1 MAGNAS
7 MTIFI
12 GGDNSD
18 FLKKWESTKRA
29 LRKGLGSEA
38 MAASESIATGLAA
51 ATAALA
57 AFGVASIKLAGDMD
71 ASRKALTT
79 LLGDAKAA
87 EKMLADLATFAA
99 DTPFELPGLLTAS
112 KKLLAFG
119 FASQDIIPMLAAI
132 GDAAAMLGIGEEG
145 ISRLTNAIG
154 QMQAKGKVSAEE
166 MMQLAEAGVPAWKFL
181 ADAIG
186 KDIPTAMK
194 MAEQGAIDSTTGI
207 NALLMGM
214 QSKFQGGMEA
224 MSKTIPGLMSTIKD
238 NVSMVMVEIGD
249 SIAKNLNLVEKLQGV
264 ADWLSQFGAAVKALG
279 LKEAL
284 QGMIPPEVIA
294 SVFVLSGA
302 LLGAAVPAMVAL
314 GIATWTALAPLL
326 SFIAI
331 GAAVGLLAYE
341 IWVNWEPLSELFST
355 LWSTVTDIFTDAWNA
370 ITNVVD
376 NAVTTV
382 TTAISDAWNAIVSF
396 TVGIWNSIVTTISEA
411 WNWIAGLVEDA
422 LSAVAQFIGDGWNA
436 AGEATSSV
444 WNGIVDF
451 IDGAWA
457 SIKEVVAQGINWIV
471 DKLGPLKN
479 FFAQFIPDSAGNWF
493 NKVTEGIGKI
503 GASASK
509 FTFGFSRKD
518 ISALLP
524 QMTKPNT
531 KFTGLTNAAPGTSSP
546 SNGSGTDKAAKDF
559 EKLQKKAE
567 QASKA
572 IEKEWLQLTAT
583 QMDAL
588 DAWFADELETLN
600 ESKEANENYERDVL
614 RLNEIYAAKKKK
626 ILLDEQKENN
636 RIADQAADLARSLSD
651 KLGGLGLTSVDKQKF
666 DIETDAARQIEEVRK
681 KYRDLALEYST
692 GTASQQEQ
700 FRKAWEANEIQF
712 TITETGMVNFSRQAA
727 AEQVA
732 IEAEKSQKIKDLHY
746 DRVKFQEE
754 LDRARSDG
762 DITKFQQLLTTEQA
776 MFAQDLAGKQQYID
790 AYYEV
795 WKGSHKSSMEIMAQQ
810 MSGTYDGLKGFFS
823 DVITGTKSIGEAWQD
838 LGKRIMKIIAD
849 MAAEWLAS
857 QIIMSLFPSFAPAKT
872 RGGISGIPGQYAAGG
887 NYPGG
892 LALVGEKGPELINF
906 NRGGHVFTAAE
917 TKKMLRADANNTRP
931 MIINMNITTP
941 DASSFRR
948 SQSQIMAEANAAF
961 ALGRRNL

>member
-1 MAGNAS
+1 

-38 MAASESIATGLAA
+38 MAASESIAAGLAA
-51 ATAALA
+51 GAAALA
-57 AFGVASIKLAGDMD
+57 AFGVASINLAGDLD

-99 DTPFELPGLLTAS
+99 DTPFELPGLLTSS

-119 FASQDIIPMLAAI
+119 FAAQDIIPMLAAI
-132 GDAAAMLGIGEEG
+132 GDAAAMLGIGQEG

-154 QMQAKGKVSAEE
+154 QIEAKGKVSAEE

-186 KDIPTAMK
+186 TDIPTAMK
-194 MAEQGAIDSTTGI
+194 MAEQGVIDSTTGI

-214 QSKFQGGMEA
+214 QERFQGGMEA

-238 NVSMVMVEIGD
+238 NVKTVMAEIGD
-249 SIAKNLNLVEKLQGV
+249 SISKSLNLPEKMQGI
-264 ADWLSQFGAAVKALG
+264 ADWLSEFAAAVKALG

-284 QGMIPPEVIA
+284 QGMIPPETIA
-294 SVFVLSGA
+294 AVFVLSGA
-302 LLGAAVPAMVAL
+302 LLGAAVPAMVAF
-314 GIATWTALAPLL
+314 GIAVWTALAPLL
-326 SFIAI
+326 PFIAA

-341 IWVNWEPLSELFST
+341 IWNNWEPLAELFST
-355 LWSTVTDIFTDAWNA
+355 LWITVTDIFNDAWNG
-370 ITNVVD
+370 IT
-376 NAVTTV
+376 
-382 TTAISDAWNAIVSF
+382 
-396 TVGIWNSIVTTISEA
+396 
-411 WNWIAGLVEDA
+411 GLVTDA
-422 LSAVAQFIGDGWNA
+422 LGAVVQFIGDGWNA
-436 AGEATSSV
+436 AGEATASV
-444 WNGIVDF
+444 WNSIVDY

-457 SIKEVVAQGINWIV
+457 SIKELVAQGINWIV
-471 DKLGPLKN
+471 DKLSPLKS
-479 FFAQFIPDSAGNWF
+479 FFAQFIPDSVGNWF
-493 NKVTEGIGKI
+493 NKVTEGIGRI
-503 GASASK
+503 GAVAGK
-509 FTFGFSRKD
+509 FNFGFSRKD

-531 KFTGLTNAAPGTSSP
+531 KFTGLTNAAQSAGSP
-546 SNGSGTDKAAKDF
+546 ASGSGTDQAAKDF

-588 DAWFADELETLN
+588 DAWYADELETLN
-600 ESKEANENYERDVL
+600 ESKDANENYERDVL

-651 KLGGLGLTSVDKQKF
+651 KLGGLGLAGASKQKF
-666 DIETDAARQIEEVRK
+666 DIETDAARQIEEVQK
-681 KYRDLALEYST
+681 KYRDLALEYSA
-692 GTASQQEQ
+692 GTAAQQEQ
-700 FRKAWEANEIQF
+700 FRKAWEESGIQF
-712 TITETGMVNFSRQAA
+712 AITETGMVDFSRQAA

-732 IEAEKSQKIKDLHY
+732 IEAEKNQRIKDLHY
-746 DRVKFQEE
+746 ERVKFQEE
-754 LDRARSDG
+754 LDRAREEG
-762 DITKFQQLLTTEQA
+762 DVARFQQLLTTEQA
-776 MFAQDLAGKQQYID
+776 MFTRDLAGKQQYID

-810 MSGTYDGLKGFFS
+810 MAGTYEGLKGFFA
-823 DVITGTKSIGEAWQD
+823 DILTGTKSIGEAWQA
-838 LGKRIMKIIAD
+838 LGKSIMKIIAD

-857 QIIMSLFPSFAPAKT
+857 QITMSLFPALTPIQT
-872 RGGISGIPGQYAAGG
+872 QGGISGVPRRYAAGG

-892 LALVGEKGPELINF
+892 LALVGEKGPELIHF

-917 TKKMLRADANNTRP
+917 TKKIMSQSAEVKNSRP

-941 DASSFRR
+941 DAASFRR
-948 SQSQIMAEANAAF
+948 SQSQILAEANAAL

>member
-1 MAGNAS
+1 

-264 ADWLSQFGAAVKALG
+264 ADWLSQFAAAVKALG

-396 TVGIWNSIVTTISEA
+396 TVGIWNSIVTTLSEA
-411 WNWIAGLVEDA
+411 WNWITVLVEDA
-422 LSAVAQFIGDGWNA
+422 LSSVAQFIGDGWNA

-457 SIKEVVAQGINWIV
+457 SIKELVAQGINWIV
-471 DKLGPLKN
+471 DKLSPLKS
-479 FFAQFIPDSAGNWF
+479 FFAQFIPDSVGNWF

-503 GASASK
+503 GAVAGK
-509 FTFGFSRKD
+509 FSFGFSRKD

-531 KFTGLTNAAPGTSSP
+531 KFTGLTNATPATASP
-546 SNGSGTDKAAKDF
+546 TTGGGADKEY

-588 DAWFADELETLN
+588 EAWYADELDTLN
-600 ESKEANENYERDVL
+600 ESKDANENYERDVL
-614 RLNEIYAAKKKK
+614 CLNEIYTAKKKK

-636 RIADQAADLARSLSD
+636 RIADQASDLARSLSD
-651 KLGGLGLTSVDKQKF
+651 KLGGLGLTGVDKQKF
-666 DIETDAARQIEEVRK
+666 DIATDATRQIDEVRK
-681 KYRDLALEYST
+681 KYRDLALEYSAS
-692 GTASQQEQ
+692 TADQQDQ
-700 FRKAWEANEIQF
+700 FRKAWETNGIQF
-712 TITETGMVNFSRQAA
+712 SITEIGMVDFCRQAA

-732 IEAEKSQKIKDLHY
+732 IEAEKSKKIKDLHY

-754 LDRARSDG
+754 LDRARADG
-762 DITKFQQLLTTEQA
+762 DVAKFQQLLTTEQA

-790 AYYEV
+790 TYYEV

-810 MSGTYDGLKGFFS
+810 MAGTYDGLKGFFS
-823 DVITGTKSIGEAWQD
+823 DILTGTKSIGEAWQA
-838 LGKRIMKIIAD
+838 LGKSIMKIIAD
-849 MAAEWLAS
+849 MAAQWLAS
-857 QIIMSLFPSFAPAKT
+857 QITMSLFPALAPAKS

-887 NYPGG
+887 NYSGG

-906 NRGGHVFTAAE
+906 NRGGYVFTAAE
-917 TKKMLRADANNTRP
+917 TKKMLSQSADSRTSRP
-931 MIINMNITTP
+931 MVITMNITTP
-941 DASSFRR
+941 DAASFRR
-948 SQSQIMAEANAAF
+948 SQSQILAEANAAL
-961 ALGRRNL
+961 AMGRRNL

>member
-1 MAGNAS
+1 

-224 MSKTIPGLMSTIKD
+224 MSKTIPGFMSTIKD

-341 IWVNWEPLSELFST
+341 IWVNWESLSELFST

-382 TTAISDAWNAIVSF
+382 TTAISDTWHTIVSF
-396 TVGIWNSIVTTISEA
+396 TVGIWNSVVTAISEA
-411 WNWIAGLVEDA
+411 WNWITGLVEDA

-457 SIKEVVAQGINWIV
+457 SIKELVAQGINWIV
-471 DKLGPLKN
+471 DKLSPLKS
-479 FFAQFIPDSAGNWF
+479 FFAQFIPDSVGNWF
-493 NKVTEGIGKI
+493 NKVTEGIDKI
-503 GASASK
+503 GVAAGK
-509 FTFGFSRKD
+509 FSFGFSRKD

-531 KFTGLTNAAPGTSSP
+531 KFTGLTNAAPSTSSP
-546 SNGSGTDKAAKDF
+546 ASGSGTDKAAKDF

-588 DAWFADELETLN
+588 DAWYADELETLN

-651 KLGGLGLTSVDKQKF
+651 KLGGIGLAGVDKQKF
-666 DIETDAARQIEEVRK
+666 DIETDTARQIEEVRK
-681 KYRDLALEYST
+681 KYRDLALEYSA
-692 GTASQQEQ
+692 GTAAQQEQ
-700 FRKAWEANEIQF
+700 FRKAWEANGIQF
-712 TITETGMVNFSRQAA
+712 TITETGMVEFSRQAA

-732 IEAEKSQKIKDLHY
+732 IEAEKNQRIKDLHY
-746 DRVKFQEE
+746 ERVKFQEE
-754 LDRARSDG
+754 LDRAREDG
-762 DITKFQQLLTTEQA
+762 DLARFQELLNKEEA
-776 MFAQDLAGKQQYID
+776 MQERELSGR
-790 AYYEV
+790 
-795 WKGSHKSSMEIMAQQ
+795 QQ
-810 MSGTYDGLKGFFS
+810 MIDSYYKIWQEAHRTSMSYMAELTDGLYSGFSTFFS
-823 DVITGTKSIGEAWQD
+823 DVLNGTKSIGDAFQD
-838 LGKRIMKIIAD
+838 LAKSVLKMINDMIAK
-849 MAAEWLAS
+849 WLAARL
-857 QIIMSLFPSFAPAKT
+857 MMGLFGSNFF
-872 RGGISGIPGQYAAGG
+872 SNNNIPGFASGG
-887 NYPGG
+887 NYSGG
-892 LALVGEKGPELINF
+892 YALVGEKGPELINF
-906 NRGGHVFTAAE
+906 NRGGYVYNAQD
-917 TKKMLRADANNTRP
+917 TKRLMESGDTYHQISVPVSVAGENNPRLAGRLRSEITELVQR
-931 MIINMNITTP
+931 IIYE
-941 DASSFRR
+941 
-948 SQSQIMAEANAAF
+948 EARA
-961 ALGRRNL
+961 

>member
-181 ADAIG
+181 VDAIG

-214 QSKFQGGMEA
+214 QSKFQGGMGA

-355 LWSTVTDIFTDAWNA
+355 LWSTITDIFTDAWNA
-370 ITNVVD
+370 ITTVVD

-382 TTAISDAWNAIVSF
+382 TTAISNAWNAIVGF
-396 TVGIWNSIVTTISEA
+396 TVGIWNSIVTAISEA
-411 WNWIAGLVEDA
+411 WNWITSLVEDA
-422 LSAVAQFIGDGWNA
+422 LSAMTQFIGDGWNA

-457 SIKEVVAQGINWIV
+457 SIKEVIAQGINWIV
-471 DKLGPLKN
+471 DKLSPLKS
-479 FFAQFIPDSAGNWF
+479 FFAQFIPDSVGNWF

-503 GASASK
+503 GAAAGK
-509 FTFGFSRKD
+509 FSFGFSRKE

-531 KFTGLTNAAPGTSSP
+531 KFTGLTNAAPSTGPPAS
-546 SNGSGTDKAAKDF
+546 GSGTDKAAKDF

-588 DAWFADELETLN
+588 DAWYADELDTLN

-626 ILLDEQKENN
+626 ILMDEQKENN
-636 RIADQAADLARSLSD
+636 RIADQAAELARSLSD
-651 KLGGLGLTSVDKQKF
+651 KLGGIGLTGVDKQKF
-666 DIETDAARQIEEVRK
+666 DIATDAARQIDEVRK
-681 KYRDLALEYST
+681 KYRDLALEYSA
-692 GTASQQEQ
+692 GTAAQQEQ
-700 FRKAWEANEIQF
+700 FRKAWETNGIQF
-712 TITETGMVNFSRQAA
+712 ALTETGMVDFSRQAA

-732 IEAEKSQKIKDLHY
+732 IEAEKNQKIKDLHY
-746 DRVKFQEE
+746 ERVKFQEE
-754 LDRARSDG
+754 LDRAREDG
-762 DITKFQQLLTTEQA
+762 DLARFQELLNKEEA
-776 MFAQDLAGKQQYID
+776 MQERDLSGR
-790 AYYEV
+790 
-795 WKGSHKSSMEIMAQQ
+795 QQ
-810 MSGTYDGLKGFFS
+810 MIDSYYKIWQEAHRTSMSYMAELTDGLYSGFSTFFS
-823 DVITGTKSIGEAWQD
+823 DVLNGTKSIGDAFQD
-838 LGKRIMKIIAD
+838 LAKSVLKMINDMIAKWLAARIM
-849 MAAEWLAS
+849 MG
-857 QIIMSLFPSFAPAKT
+857 LFGSSFF
-872 RGGISGIPGQYAAGG
+872 SNNNIPGFASGG
-887 NYPGG
+887 NYSGG
-892 LALVGEKGPELINF
+892 YALVGEKGPELINF
-906 NRGGHVFTAAE
+906 NRGGYVYNAQDTKRLMQSGDTYHQISVPVSVAGE
-917 TKKMLRADANNTRP
+917 TNPRLAGRLRSEITELVQR
-931 MIINMNITTP
+931 IIYE
-941 DASSFRR
+941 
-948 SQSQIMAEANAAF
+948 EARA
-961 ALGRRNL
+961 

>member
-1 MAGNAS
+1 

-249 SIAKNLNLVEKLQGV
+249 SIVKNLNLVEKLQGV
-264 ADWLSQFGAAVKALG
+264 ADWLSQFAAAVKALG

-302 LLGAAVPAMVAL
+302 LFGAAVPAMVAF

-326 SFIAI
+326 PFIAA
-331 GAAVGLLAYE
+331 GAAIGLLAYE
-341 IWVNWEPLSELFST
+341 IWTNWQPLSELFST
-355 LWSTVTDIFTDAWNA
+355 LWSTITDTFTDAWNA

-382 TTAISDAWNAIVSF
+382 TTAISEAWNAIVAF
-396 TVGIWNSIVTTISEA
+396 TVGIWNSIVTAISEA
-411 WNWIAGLVEDA
+411 WNWITSLVEDA
-422 LSAVAQFIGDGWNA
+422 LSAVVQFIGDGWNA
-436 AGEATSSV
+436 AGEATSNV

-471 DKLGPLKN
+471 DKLSPLKS
-479 FFAQFIPDSAGNWF
+479 FFAQFIPDSVGNWF

-546 SNGSGTDKAAKDF
+546 SIGSGTDKAAKDF

-588 DAWFADELETLN
+588 DAWYADELDTLN

-651 KLGGLGLTSVDKQKF
+651 KMGGLGLTGVDKQKF
-666 DIETDAARQIEEVRK
+666 DIETDAARQIGDIQK

-700 FRKAWEANEIQF
+700 FRKAWEANGIQF

-732 IEAEKSQKIKDLHY
+732 IEAEKNQKIKDLHY

-776 MFAQDLAGKQQYID
+776 MFAQDLAGKQQFID

-857 QIIMSLFPSFAPAKT
+857 QIIMSLFPSFAPAKS

>member
-1 MAGNAS
+1 

-99 DTPFELPGLLTAS
+99 DTPFELPGLLTSS

-119 FASQDIIPMLAAI
+119 FAAQDIIPMLAAI

-382 TTAISDAWNAIVSF
+382 TTAISDAWNSVVGF
-396 TVGIWNSIVTTISEA
+396 TVGIWNSIVTVISEA
-411 WNWIAGLVEDA
+411 WNWITSLVEDA

-471 DKLGPLKN
+471 DKLSPLKS
-479 FFAQFIPDSAGNWF
+479 FFAQFIPDSVGNWF

-531 KFTGLTNAAPGTSSP
+531 KFTGLTNAVPSTSSP
-546 SNGSGTDKAAKDF
+546 ASGSGTDKAAKDF

-588 DAWFADELETLN
+588 EAWYADEMDTLN

-614 RLNEIYAAKKKK
+614 RLKEIYAAKKKK

-636 RIADQAADLARSLSD
+636 RIADQAADLAKSLRD
-651 KLGGLGLTSVDKQKF
+651 KLGGLGLSGVDKQKF
-666 DIETDAARQIEEVRK
+666 DIETDAARQIDEVRK
-681 KYRDLALEYST
+681 KYRDLALEYSA
-692 GTASQQEQ
+692 GTAAQQEQ
-700 FRKAWEANEIQF
+700 FRKAWEDNGIQF
-712 TITETGMVNFSRQAA
+712 TITETGMVEFSRQAA

-732 IEAEKSQKIKDLHY
+732 IEAEKNQKIKDLHY
-746 DRVKFQEE
+746 ERVKFQEE
-754 LDRARSDG
+754 LGRAREDG
-762 DITKFQQLLTTEQA
+762 DLARFQELLGKKQA
-776 MFAQDLAGKQQYID
+776 LQERDLSGR
-790 AYYEV
+790 
-795 WKGSHKSSMEIMAQQ
+795 QQ
-810 MSGTYDGLKGFFS
+810 MIDSYYKIWQEAHRTSMSYMAELTDGLYSGFSTFFS
-823 DVITGTKSIGEAWQD
+823 DVLNGTKSIGDAFQD
-838 LGKRIMKIIAD
+838 LAKSVLKMINDMIAK
-849 MAAEWLAS
+849 WLAARL
-857 QIIMSLFPSFAPAKT
+857 MMGLFGSNFF
-872 RGGISGIPGQYAAGG
+872 SNNNIPGFASGG
-887 NYPGG
+887 NYSGG
-892 LALVGEKGPELINF
+892 YALVGEKGPELINF
-906 NRGGHVFTAAE
+906 NRGGYVYDAQDTKRLLQSGDTYHQISVPVSVAGE
-917 TKKMLRADANNTRP
+917 TNPRLAGRLRSEITELVQR
-931 MIINMNITTP
+931 IIYE
-941 DASSFRR
+941 
-948 SQSQIMAEANAAF
+948 EARA
-961 ALGRRNL
+961 

>member
-1 MAGNAS
+1 

-51 ATAALA
+51 ATVALG
-57 AFGVASIKLAGDMD
+57 AFGIASIKLAGDMD

-87 EKMLADLATFAA
+87 EKMLTELATFAA

-132 GDAAAMLGIGEEG
+132 GDAAAMLGIGQEG

-238 NVSMVMVEIGD
+238 NVGMVMVEIGD

-264 ADWLSQFGAAVKALG
+264 ADWLSQFAAAVKALG
-279 LKEAL
+279 FKEAL

-302 LLGAAVPAMVAL
+302 LLGAAVPAMVAF

-326 SFIAI
+326 PFIAA
-331 GAAVGLLAYE
+331 GAAIGLLAYE
-341 IWVNWEPLSELFST
+341 IWTNWEPLSELFST
-355 LWSTVTDIFTDAWNA
+355 LWSTVTDIFSDAWNA
-370 ITNVVD
+370 ITTVVD

-396 TVGIWNSIVTTISEA
+396 AVGIWNSIVTVVSEA
-411 WNWIAGLVEDA
+411 WNWITSLVEDA

-471 DKLGPLKN
+471 DKLSPLKS
-479 FFAQFIPDSAGNWF
+479 FFAQFIPDSVGNWF

-509 FTFGFSRKD
+509 FSFGFSRKD

-531 KFTGLTNAAPGTSSP
+531 KFTGLTNAAPSTSSP
-546 SNGSGTDKAAKDF
+546 ASGSGTDQAAKDF

-588 DAWFADELETLN
+588 DAWYADELETLN
-600 ESKEANENYERDVL
+600 ESKEANENYERDIL

-651 KLGGLGLTSVDKQKF
+651 KLGGLGLDGVDKQKF

-681 KYRDLALEYST
+681 RYRDLALEYST
-692 GTASQQEQ
+692 GTAAQQEQ
-700 FRKAWEANEIQF
+700 FRKAWEANGIQF
-712 TITETGMVNFSRQAA
+712 AITETGMVDFSRQAA

-732 IEAEKSQKIKDLHY
+732 IELEKNQKIKDLHY
-746 DRVKFQEE
+746 ERVKFQEE
-754 LDRARSDG
+754 LDRAREDG
-762 DITKFQQLLTTEQA
+762 DLARFQELLNKEEA
-776 MFAQDLAGKQQYID
+776 MQERELSGR
-790 AYYEV
+790 
-795 WKGSHKSSMEIMAQQ
+795 QQ
-810 MSGTYDGLKGFFS
+810 MIDSYYKIWQEAHRTSMSYMAELTDGLYSGFSTFFS
-823 DVITGTKSIGEAWQD
+823 DVLNGTKSIGDAFSD
-838 LGKRIMKIIAD
+838 LAKSVLKMINDMIAK
-849 MAAEWLAS
+849 WLAARL
-857 QIIMSLFPSFAPAKT
+857 MMGLFGSSFF
-872 RGGISGIPGQYAAGG
+872 SNNNIPGFASGG
-887 NYPGG
+887 NYSGG
-892 LALVGEKGPELINF
+892 YALVGEKGPELINF
-906 NRGGHVFTAAE
+906 NRSGYVYNAQDTKRLMQSGDTYHQISVPVSVAGE
-917 TKKMLRADANNTRP
+917 TNPRLAGRLRSEITELVQR
-931 MIINMNITTP
+931 IIYE
-941 DASSFRR
+941 
-948 SQSQIMAEANAAF
+948 EA
-961 ALGRRNL
+961 RV

>member
-1 MAGNAS
+1 

-264 ADWLSQFGAAVKALG
+264 ADWLSQFAAAVKALG

-382 TTAISDAWNAIVSF
+382 TTAISDAWNAIVGF
-396 TVGIWNSIVTTISEA
+396 TVGIWNSVVTAISEA
-411 WNWIAGLVEDA
+411 WNWITSLVEDA

-457 SIKEVVAQGINWIV
+457 SIKEVIAQGINWIV
-471 DKLGPLKN
+471 DKLSPLKN
-479 FFAQFIPDSAGNWF
+479 FFAQFIPDSVGNWF
-493 NKVTEGIGKI
+493 NKVTEGINKI

-531 KFTGLTNAAPGTSSP
+531 KFTGLTNAAPSTSSP
-546 SNGSGTDKAAKDF
+546 ANGSGTDKAAKDF
-559 EKLQKKAE
+559 EKLQRKAE

-588 DAWFADELETLN
+588 DAWYADELETLN

-626 ILLDEQKENN
+626 ILMDEQKENN

-651 KLGGLGLTSVDKQKF
+651 KLGGLGLSGVDKQKF
-666 DIETDAARQIEEVRK
+666 DIETDAARQIDEVRK
-681 KYRDLALEYST
+681 KYRDLALEYSA
-692 GTASQQEQ
+692 GTAAQQEQ
-700 FRKAWEANEIQF
+700 FRKAWEDNGIQF
-712 TITETGMVNFSRQAA
+712 TITETGMVEFSRQAA

-732 IEAEKSQKIKDLHY
+732 IEAEKNQKIKNLHY
-746 DRVKFQEE
+746 ERVKFQEE
-754 LDRARSDG
+754 LDRAREDG
-762 DITKFQQLLTTEQA
+762 DLARFQELLNKEEA
-776 MFAQDLAGKQQYID
+776 MQERDLSGR
-790 AYYEV
+790 
-795 WKGSHKSSMEIMAQQ
+795 QQ
-810 MSGTYDGLKGFFS
+810 MIDSYYKIWQEAHRTSMSYMAELTDGLYSGFSTFFS
-823 DVITGTKSIGEAWQD
+823 DVLNGTKSIGDAFQD
-838 LGKRIMKIIAD
+838 LAKSVLKMINDMIAK
-849 MAAEWLAS
+849 WLAARL
-857 QIIMSLFPSFAPAKT
+857 MMGLFGSSFF
-872 RGGISGIPGQYAAGG
+872 SNNNIPGFASGG
-887 NYPGG
+887 NYSGG
-892 LALVGEKGPELINF
+892 YALVGEKGPELINF
-906 NRGGHVFTAAE
+906 NRGGYVYNAQDTKRLMESGDTYHQISVPVSVAGE
-917 TKKMLRADANNTRP
+917 TNPRLAGRLRSEITELVQR
-931 MIINMNITTP
+931 IIYE
-941 DASSFRR
+941 
-948 SQSQIMAEANAAF
+948 EA
-961 ALGRRNL
+961 RV

>member
-1 MAGNAS
+1 

-87 EKMLADLATFAA
+87 EKMLADLANFAA

-396 TVGIWNSIVTTISEA
+396 TVRIWNSIVTTISEA

-457 SIKEVVAQGINWIV
+457 SIKELVAQGINWIV
-471 DKLGPLKN
+471 DKLSPLKS
-479 FFAQFIPDSAGNWF
+479 FFAQFIPDSVGNWF

-509 FTFGFSRKD
+509 FSFGFSRKD

-531 KFTGLTNAAPGTSSP
+531 KFTGLTNAAPSTSSP
-546 SNGSGTDKAAKDF
+546 ASGSGTDKAAKDF

-588 DAWFADELETLN
+588 DAWYADEMETLN

-636 RIADQAADLARSLSD
+636 RIADQASDLAKSLRD
-651 KLGGLGLTSVDKQKF
+651 KLGGLGLSGVDKQKF
-666 DIETDAARQIEEVRK
+666 DIETDAARQIDEVRK
-681 KYRDLALEYST
+681 KYRDLALEYSD
-692 GTASQQEQ
+692 GTAAQQEQ
-700 FRKAWEANEIQF
+700 FRKAWETNGIQF
-712 TITETGMVNFSRQAA
+712 ALTETGMVDFSRQAA

-732 IEAEKSQKIKDLHY
+732 IEAEKNRKIKDLHY
-746 DRVKFQEE
+746 ERVKFQEE
-754 LDRARSDG
+754 LDRAREDG
-762 DITKFQQLLTTEQA
+762 DLARLQELLGKKEALQER
-776 MFAQDLAGKQQYID
+776 DLSGR
-790 AYYEV
+790 
-795 WKGSHKSSMEIMAQQ
+795 QQ
-810 MSGTYDGLKGFFS
+810 MIDSYYKIWQEAHRTSMSYMAELTDGLYSGFSTFFS
-823 DVITGTKSIGEAWQD
+823 DVLNGTKSIGDAFQD
-838 LGKRIMKIIAD
+838 LAKSVLKMINDMIAK
-849 MAAEWLAS
+849 WLAARL
-857 QIIMSLFPSFAPAKT
+857 MMGLFGSSFF
-872 RGGISGIPGQYAAGG
+872 SNNNIPGFASGG
-887 NYPGG
+887 NYSGG
-892 LALVGEKGPELINF
+892 YALVGEKGPELINF
-906 NRGGHVFTAAE
+906 NRGGYVYNAQDTKRLLESGDTYHQISVPVSVAGE
-917 TKKMLRADANNTRP
+917 TNPRLAGRLRSEITELVQR
-931 MIINMNITTP
+931 IIYE
-941 DASSFRR
+941 
-948 SQSQIMAEANAAF
+948 EARA
-961 ALGRRNL
+961 

>member
-1 MAGNAS
+1 

-57 AFGVASIKLAGDMD
+57 AFGVASIKLAGDVD

-87 EKMLADLATFAA
+87 EKMLADLASFAA
-99 DTPFELPGLLTAS
+99 DTPFELPGLLTSS

-119 FASQDIIPMLAAI
+119 FAAQDIIPMLAAI
-132 GDAAAMLGIGEEG
+132 GDAAAMLGIGQEG

-186 KDIPTAMK
+186 TDIPTAMK

-238 NVSMVMVEIGD
+238 NMSMVMVEIGD
-249 SIAKNLNLVEKLQGV
+249 SIAKNLNLVEKLQGIS
-264 ADWLSQFGAAVKALG
+264 DWLSQFATAVKALG

-294 SVFVLSGA
+294 STFVLSGA
-302 LLGAAVPAMVAL
+302 LLGAAVPALVAF
-314 GIATWTALAPLL
+314 GIAAWTALAPLL
-326 SFIAI
+326 PFIAA

-341 IWVNWEPLSELFST
+341 IWTNWEPLSELFST
-355 LWSTVTDIFTDAWNA
+355 LWSMITDIFTDAWNA
-370 ITNVVD
+370 ITTVAD

-382 TTAISDAWNAIVSF
+382 STAISDAWNAIISF
-396 TVGIWNSIVTTISEA
+396 TVGGWNSIVTTISEA
-411 WNWIAGLVEDA
+411 WNWITGLVEDA

-457 SIKEVVAQGINWIV
+457 SIKEVVAKGVNWIV
-471 DKLGPLKN
+471 DQLSPLKS
-479 FFAQFIPDSAGNWF
+479 FFAQFFPDSVGSWF

-503 GASASK
+503 GAAAGKLS
-509 FTFGFSRKD
+509 FGFSRKD
-518 ISALLP
+518 ISALIP

-531 KFTGLTNAAPGTSSP
+531 KFTGLTNAAPGTTSLTT
-546 SNGSGTDKAAKDF
+546 GGGTGKEY

-567 QASKA
+567 QASRA

-588 DAWFADELETLN
+588 EAWYADELDTLN

-651 KLGGLGLTSVDKQKF
+651 KMGGLGLAGVDKQKF
-666 DIETDAARQIEEVRK
+666 DIETDAARQIGDIQK

-700 FRKAWEANEIQF
+700 FRKAWEANGIQF

-732 IEAEKSQKIKDLHY
+732 IEAEKNQKIKDLHY

-776 MFAQDLAGKQQYID
+776 MFAQDLAGKQQFID

-849 MAAEWLAS
+849 MVAEWLAS

-872 RGGISGIPGQYAAGG
+872 RGGISGISGQYAAGG

>member
-284 QGMIPPEVIA
+284 QGMIPPKVIA

-355 LWSTVTDIFTDAWNA
+355 LWSAVTDIFTDAWNA

-471 DKLGPLKN
+471 DKLGPLKS
-479 FFAQFIPDSAGNWF
+479 FFCT
-493 NKVTEGIGKI
+493 VH
-503 GASASK
+503 
-509 FTFGFSRKD
+509 SR
-518 ISALLP
+518 
-524 QMTKPNT
+524 
-531 KFTGLTNAAPGTSSP
+531 F
-546 SNGSGTDKAAKDF
+546 
-559 EKLQKKAE
+559 
-567 QASKA
+567 
-572 IEKEWLQLTAT
+572 
-583 QMDAL
+583 
-588 DAWFADELETLN
+588 
-600 ESKEANENYERDVL
+600 
-614 RLNEIYAAKKKK
+614 
-626 ILLDEQKENN
+626 
-636 RIADQAADLARSLSD
+636 
-651 KLGGLGLTSVDKQKF
+651 
-666 DIETDAARQIEEVRK
+666 
-681 KYRDLALEYST
+681 
-692 GTASQQEQ
+692 
-700 FRKAWEANEIQF
+700 
-712 TITETGMVNFSRQAA
+712 
-727 AEQVA
+727 
-732 IEAEKSQKIKDLHY
+732 
-746 DRVKFQEE
+746 
-754 LDRARSDG
+754 
-762 DITKFQQLLTTEQA
+762 
-776 MFAQDLAGKQQYID
+776 
-790 AYYEV
+790 
-795 WKGSHKSSMEIMAQQ
+795 
-810 MSGTYDGLKGFFS
+810 
-823 DVITGTKSIGEAWQD
+823 
-838 LGKRIMKIIAD
+838 
-849 MAAEWLAS
+849 
-857 QIIMSLFPSFAPAKT
+857 
-872 RGGISGIPGQYAAGG
+872 
-887 NYPGG
+887 
-892 LALVGEKGPELINF
+892 
-906 NRGGHVFTAAE
+906 
-917 TKKMLRADANNTRP
+917 
-931 MIINMNITTP
+931 
-941 DASSFRR
+941 
-948 SQSQIMAEANAAF
+948 
-961 ALGRRNL
+961 GRRLV

>member
-1 MAGNAS
+1 

-87 EKMLADLATFAA
+87 EKMLADLASFAA

-119 FASQDIIPMLAAI
+119 FASQEIIPMLAAI
-132 GDAAAMLGIGEEG
+132 GDAAAMLGIGQEG

-224 MSKTIPGLMSTIKD
+224 LSKTIPGLMSTIKD
-238 NVSMVMVEIGD
+238 NVGMVMVEIGD

-331 GAAVGLLAYE
+331 GAVVGLLAYE
-341 IWVNWEPLSELFST
+341 IWVNWEPLSELFNT

-370 ITNVVD
+370 ITTVVN
-376 NAVTTV
+376 NAVTAV

-396 TVGIWNSIVTTISEA
+396 TVGIWNSVVTAISEA
-411 WNWIAGLVEDA
+411 WNWITGLVEDA

-471 DKLGPLKN
+471 DKLSPLKN
-479 FFAQFIPDSAGNWF
+479 FFAQFIPDSVGNWF

-531 KFTGLTNAAPGTSSP
+531 KFTGLTNAAPSTSSP
-546 SNGSGTDKAAKDF
+546 ASGSGTDQAAKDF

-588 DAWFADELETLN
+588 DAWYADELASLN
-600 ESKEANENYERDVL
+600 ESKEANENYERDIL

-651 KLGGLGLTSVDKQKF
+651 KLGGLGLDGVDKQKF

-681 KYRDLALEYST
+681 RYRDLALEYST
-692 GTASQQEQ
+692 GTAAQQEQ
-700 FRKAWEANEIQF
+700 FRKAWEANGIQF
-712 TITETGMVNFSRQAA
+712 AITETGMVDFSRQAA

-732 IEAEKSQKIKDLHY
+732 IELEKNQKIKDLHY
-746 DRVKFQEE
+746 ERVKFQEE
-754 LDRARSDG
+754 LDRAREDG
-762 DITKFQQLLTTEQA
+762 DLARFQELLNKEEA
-776 MFAQDLAGKQQYID
+776 MQERELSGR
-790 AYYEV
+790 
-795 WKGSHKSSMEIMAQQ
+795 QQ
-810 MSGTYDGLKGFFS
+810 MIDSYYKIWQEAHRTSMSYMAELTDGLYSGFSTFFS
-823 DVITGTKSIGEAWQD
+823 DVLNGTKSIGDAFSD
-838 LGKRIMKIIAD
+838 LAKSVLKMIND
-849 MAAEWLAS
+849 MIVKWLAARL
-857 QIIMSLFPSFAPAKT
+857 MMGLFGSSFF
-872 RGGISGIPGQYAAGG
+872 SNNNIPGFASGG
-887 NYPGG
+887 NYSGG
-892 LALVGEKGPELINF
+892 YALVGEKGPELINF
-906 NRGGHVFTAAE
+906 NRGGYVYNAQDTKRLMQSGDTYHQISVPVSVAGE
-917 TKKMLRADANNTRP
+917 TNPRLAGRLRSEITELVQR
-931 MIINMNITTP
+931 IIYE
-941 DASSFRR
+941 
-948 SQSQIMAEANAAF
+948 EARA
-961 ALGRRNL
+961 

>member
-1 MAGNAS
+1 

-51 ATAALA
+51 ATVALG
-57 AFGVASIKLAGDMD
+57 AFGIASIKLAGDMD

-87 EKMLADLATFAA
+87 EKMLTELATFAA

-132 GDAAAMLGIGEEG
+132 GDAAAMLGIGQEG

-238 NVSMVMVEIGD
+238 NVGMVMVEIGD

-264 ADWLSQFGAAVKALG
+264 ADWLSQFAAAVKALG
-279 LKEAL
+279 FKEAL

-302 LLGAAVPAMVAL
+302 LLGAAVPAMVAF

-326 SFIAI
+326 PFIAA
-331 GAAVGLLAYE
+331 GAAIGLLAYE
-341 IWVNWEPLSELFST
+341 IWTNWEPLSELFST
-355 LWSTVTDIFTDAWNA
+355 LWSTVTDIFSDAWNA
-370 ITNVVD
+370 ITTVVD

-396 TVGIWNSIVTTISEA
+396 AVGIWNSIVTVVSEA
-411 WNWIAGLVEDA
+411 WNWITSLVEDA

-471 DKLGPLKN
+471 DKLSPLKS
-479 FFAQFIPDSAGNWF
+479 FFAQFIPDSVGNWF

-509 FTFGFSRKD
+509 FSFGFSRKD

-531 KFTGLTNAAPGTSSP
+531 KFTGLTNAAPSTSSP
-546 SNGSGTDKAAKDF
+546 ASGSGTDQAAKDF

-588 DAWFADELETLN
+588 DAWYADELETLN
-600 ESKEANENYERDVL
+600 ESKEANENYERDIL

-651 KLGGLGLTSVDKQKF
+651 KLGGLGLDGVDKQKF

-681 KYRDLALEYST
+681 RYRDLALEYST
-692 GTASQQEQ
+692 GTAAQQEQ
-700 FRKAWEANEIQF
+700 FRKAWEANGIQF
-712 TITETGMVNFSRQAA
+712 AITETGMVDFSRQAA

-732 IEAEKSQKIKDLHY
+732 IELEKNQKIKDLHY
-746 DRVKFQEE
+746 ERVKFQEE
-754 LDRARSDG
+754 LDRAREDG
-762 DITKFQQLLTTEQA
+762 DLARFQELLNKEEA
-776 MFAQDLAGKQQYID
+776 MQERELSGR
-790 AYYEV
+790 
-795 WKGSHKSSMEIMAQQ
+795 QQ
-810 MSGTYDGLKGFFS
+810 MIDSYYKIWQEAHRTSMSYMAELTDGLYSGFSTFFS
-823 DVITGTKSIGEAWQD
+823 DVLNGTKSIGDAFSD
-838 LGKRIMKIIAD
+838 LAKSVLKMINDMIAK
-849 MAAEWLAS
+849 WLAARL
-857 QIIMSLFPSFAPAKT
+857 MMGLFGSSFF
-872 RGGISGIPGQYAAGG
+872 SNNNIPGFASGG
-887 NYPGG
+887 NYSGG
-892 LALVGEKGPELINF
+892 YALVGEKGPELINF
-906 NRGGHVFTAAE
+906 NRSGYVYNAQDTKRLMQSGDTYHQISVPVSVAGE
-917 TKKMLRADANNTRP
+917 TNPRLAGRLRSEITELVQR
-931 MIINMNITTP
+931 IIYE
-941 DASSFRR
+941 
-948 SQSQIMAEANAAF
+948 EARA
-961 ALGRRNL
+961 

>member
-1 MAGNAS
+1 

-51 ATAALA
+51 ATAALG

-207 NALLMGM
+207 NALLTGM

-249 SIAKNLNLVEKLQGV
+249 SIAKNLNLVERLQGV

-302 LLGAAVPAMVAL
+302 LLGAAVPAMVAFA
-314 GIATWTALAPLL
+314 IAAWTALAPLL
-326 SFIAI
+326 PFIAA

-341 IWVNWEPLSELFST
+341 IWTNWEPLSELFST

-370 ITNVVD
+370 ITTVVD

-382 TTAISDAWNAIVSF
+382 TTAIYDAWNAIVGF

-411 WNWIAGLVEDA
+411 WNWITSLIENA

-444 WNGIVDF
+444 WNSIVDF

-471 DKLGPLKN
+471 DKLSPLKS
-479 FFAQFIPDSAGNWF
+479 FFAQFIPDSVGNWF
-493 NKVTEGIGKI
+493 NKVTEGINKI

-509 FTFGFSRKD
+509 FNFGFSRKD

-531 KFTGLTNAAPGTSSP
+531 KFTGLTNAAPSTNSP
-546 SNGSGTDKAAKDF
+546 VGGSGTDQAAKDY

-567 QASKA
+567 QASKT

-588 DAWFADELETLN
+588 EAWYADELETLN
-600 ESKEANENYERDVL
+600 ESKEANENYERDIL

-636 RIADQAADLARSLSD
+636 RIADQAAELAKNLRE
-651 KLGGLGLTSVDKQKF
+651 KLGGLGLAGVDKQKF
-666 DIETDAARQIEEVRK
+666 DIETDAVRQIDEVQK
-681 KYRDLALEYST
+681 KYRDLTLEYSA
-692 GTASQQEQ
+692 GTAAQQEQ
-700 FRKAWEANEIQF
+700 FRRAWEANGIQF
-712 TITETGMVNFSRQAA
+712 NITETGMVEFSRQAA
-727 AEQVA
+727 VEQVA
-732 IEAEKSQKIKDLHY
+732 IEAEKNQKIKDLHY
-746 DRVKFQEE
+746 GRVKFQEE
-754 LDRARSDG
+754 LDRAREDG
-762 DITKFQQLLTTEQA
+762 DLARFQELLNKKQA
-776 MFAQDLAGKQQYID
+776 LQERDLSGR
-790 AYYEV
+790 
-795 WKGSHKSSMEIMAQQ
+795 QQ
-810 MSGTYDGLKGFFS
+810 MIDSYYKIWQEAHRTSMSYMAELTDGLYSGFSTFFS
-823 DVITGTKSIGEAWQD
+823 DVLNGTKSIGDAFQD
-838 LGKRIMKIIAD
+838 LAKSVLKMINDMIAK
-849 MAAEWLAS
+849 WLAARL
-857 QIIMSLFPSFAPAKT
+857 MMGLFGSSFF
-872 RGGISGIPGQYAAGG
+872 SNNNIPGFASGG
-887 NYPGG
+887 DYSGG
-892 LALVGEKGPELINF
+892 YALVGEKGPELINF
-906 NRGGHVFTAAE
+906 NRGGYVYNAQDTKRLMESGDTYHQISVPVSVAGE
-917 TKKMLRADANNTRP
+917 TNPRLAGRLRSEITELVQR
-931 MIINMNITTP
+931 IIYE
-941 DASSFRR
+941 
-948 SQSQIMAEANAAF
+948 EARA
-961 ALGRRNL
+961 

>member
-1 MAGNAS
+1 

-186 KDIPTAMK
+186 TDILTAMK

-238 NVSMVMVEIGD
+238 NVGMVMVEIGD
-249 SIAKNLNLVEKLQGV
+249 SIAKNLNLVQKLQGV
-264 ADWLSQFGAAVKALG
+264 ADWLSQFAAAVKALG

-302 LLGAAVPAMVAL
+302 LLGAAVPAMVAFA
-314 GIATWTALAPLL
+314 IATWTALAPLL
-326 SFIAI
+326 PFIAA
-331 GAAVGLLAYE
+331 GAAIGLLAYE
-341 IWVNWEPLSELFST
+341 IWTNWEPLSELFST
-355 LWSTVTDIFTDAWNA
+355 LWSAVTDIFTDAWNA

-382 TTAISDAWNAIVSF
+382 TTAISDAWNAIVGF
-396 TVGIWNSIVTTISEA
+396 TVGIWNSIVTAISEA
-411 WNWIAGLVEDA
+411 WNWITSLVEDA

-471 DKLGPLKN
+471 DKLSPLKN
-479 FFAQFIPDSAGNWF
+479 FFAQFIPDSVGSWF

-531 KFTGLTNAAPGTSSP
+531 KFTGLTNAVPSTSSP
-546 SNGSGTDKAAKDF
+546 ASGSGTDKAAKDF

-588 DAWFADELETLN
+588 DAWYADELETLN

-636 RIADQAADLARSLSD
+636 RIADQAAELARSLSD
-651 KLGGLGLTSVDKQKF
+651 KLGGIGLTGVDKQKF

-681 KYRDLALEYST
+681 KYRDLALEYSA
-692 GTASQQEQ
+692 GTAAQQEQ
-700 FRKAWEANEIQF
+700 FRKAWEANGIQF
-712 TITETGMVNFSRQAA
+712 TITETGMVEFSRQAA

-732 IEAEKSQKIKDLHY
+732 IEAEKNQRIKDLHY
-746 DRVKFQEE
+746 ERVKFQEE
-754 LDRARSDG
+754 LDRAREDG
-762 DITKFQQLLTTEQA
+762 DLARFQELLNKEEA
-776 MFAQDLAGKQQYID
+776 MQERELSGR
-790 AYYEV
+790 
-795 WKGSHKSSMEIMAQQ
+795 QQ
-810 MSGTYDGLKGFFS
+810 MIDSYYKIWQEAHRTSMSYMAELTDGLYSGFSTFFS
-823 DVITGTKSIGEAWQD
+823 GVLNGTKSIGDAFQD
-838 LGKRIMKIIAD
+838 LAKSVLKMINDMIAK
-849 MAAEWLAS
+849 WLAARL
-857 QIIMSLFPSFAPAKT
+857 MMGLFGSSFF
-872 RGGISGIPGQYAAGG
+872 SNNNIPGFASGG
-887 NYPGG
+887 NYSGG
-892 LALVGEKGPELINF
+892 YALVGEKGPELINF
-906 NRGGHVFTAAE
+906 NRGGYVYNAQDTKRLIQSGDTYHQISVPVSVAGE
-917 TKKMLRADANNTRP
+917 TNPRLAGRLRSEITELVQR
-931 MIINMNITTP
+931 IIYE
-941 DASSFRR
+941 
-948 SQSQIMAEANAAF
+948 EARA
-961 ALGRRNL
+961 

>member
-1 MAGNAS
+1 

-355 LWSTVTDIFTDAWNA
+355 LWSTITDIFTDAWNA

-376 NAVTTV
+376 NAVSTV
-382 TTAISDAWNAIVSF
+382 TTAISEAWNAIVGF
-396 TVGIWNSIVTTISEA
+396 TVGIWNSIVTVISEA
-411 WNWIAGLVEDA
+411 WNWITSLVEDA

-471 DKLGPLKN
+471 DKLSPLKN
-479 FFAQFIPDSAGNWF
+479 FFAQFIPDSVGNWF

-509 FTFGFSRKD
+509 FSFGFSRKD

-531 KFTGLTNAAPGTSSP
+531 KFTGLTNAAPSTSSP
-546 SNGSGTDKAAKDF
+546 ASGSGTDKAAKDF

-588 DAWFADELETLN
+588 DAWYADEMETLN

-614 RLNEIYAAKKKK
+614 RLKEIYAAKKKK

-636 RIADQAADLARSLSD
+636 RIADQAADVAKSLRD
-651 KLGGLGLTSVDKQKF
+651 KLGGLGLSGVDKQKF
-666 DIETDAARQIEEVRK
+666 DIETDAARQIDEVRK
-681 KYRDLALEYST
+681 KYRDLALEYSA
-692 GTASQQEQ
+692 GTAAQQEQ
-700 FRKAWEANEIQF
+700 FRKAWETNGIQF
-712 TITETGMVNFSRQAA
+712 ALTETGMVDFSRQAA
-727 AEQVA
+727 AEKVA
-732 IEAEKSQKIKDLHY
+732 IEAEKNQKIKDLHY
-746 DRVKFQEE
+746 ERVKFQEE
-754 LDRARSDG
+754 LDRAREDG
-762 DITKFQQLLTTEQA
+762 DLARFQELLNKEEA
-776 MFAQDLAGKQQYID
+776 MQERDLSGR
-790 AYYEV
+790 
-795 WKGSHKSSMEIMAQQ
+795 QQ
-810 MSGTYDGLKGFFS
+810 MIDSYYKIWQEAHRTSMSYMAELTDGLYSGFSTFFS
-823 DVITGTKSIGEAWQD
+823 DVLNGTKSIGDAFQD
-838 LGKRIMKIIAD
+838 LAKSVLKMINDMIAK
-849 MAAEWLAS
+849 WLAARL
-857 QIIMSLFPSFAPAKT
+857 MMGLFGSSFF
-872 RGGISGIPGQYAAGG
+872 SNNNIPGFASGG
-887 NYPGG
+887 NYSGG
-892 LALVGEKGPELINF
+892 YALVGEKGPELINF
-906 NRGGHVFTAAE
+906 NRGGYVYNAQDTKRLMQSGDTYHQISVPVSVAGE
-917 TKKMLRADANNTRP
+917 TNPRLAGRLRSEITELVQR
-931 MIINMNITTP
+931 IIYE
-941 DASSFRR
+941 
-948 SQSQIMAEANAAF
+948 EARA
-961 ALGRRNL
+961 

>member
-1 MAGNAS
+1 

-396 TVGIWNSIVTTISEA
+396 TVGIWNSIVTAISEA

-471 DKLGPLKN
+471 DKLSPLKS
-479 FFAQFIPDSAGNWF
+479 FFAQFIPDSVGNWF

-503 GASASK
+503 GAAAGK
-509 FTFGFSRKD
+509 FSFGFSRKD

-531 KFTGLTNAAPGTSSP
+531 KFTGLTNAAPSTSSP
-546 SNGSGTDKAAKDF
+546 ASGSGTDKAAKDF

-588 DAWFADELETLN
+588 EAWYADELETLN
-600 ESKEANENYERDVL
+600 ESKDANENYERDVL

-636 RIADQAADLARSLSD
+636 RIADQAADVAKSLRD
-651 KLGGLGLTSVDKQKF
+651 KLGGLGLSGVDKQKF
-666 DIETDAARQIEEVRK
+666 DIETDAARQIDEVRK
-681 KYRDLALEYST
+681 KYRDLALEYSA
-692 GTASQQEQ
+692 GTAAQQEQ
-700 FRKAWEANEIQF
+700 FRKAWETNGIQF
-712 TITETGMVNFSRQAA
+712 ALTETGMVDFSRQAA
-727 AEQVA
+727 AEKVA
-732 IEAEKSQKIKDLHY
+732 IEAEKNQKIKDLHY
-746 DRVKFQEE
+746 ERVKFQEE
-754 LDRARSDG
+754 LDRAREDG
-762 DITKFQQLLTTEQA
+762 DLARFQELLNKEEA
-776 MFAQDLAGKQQYID
+776 MQERDLSGR
-790 AYYEV
+790 
-795 WKGSHKSSMEIMAQQ
+795 QQ
-810 MSGTYDGLKGFFS
+810 MIDSYYKIWQEAHRTSMSYMAELTDGLYSGFSTFFS
-823 DVITGTKSIGEAWQD
+823 DVLNGTKSIGDAFQD
-838 LGKRIMKIIAD
+838 LAKSVLKMINDMIAK
-849 MAAEWLAS
+849 WLAARL
-857 QIIMSLFPSFAPAKT
+857 MMGLFGSSFF
-872 RGGISGIPGQYAAGG
+872 SNNNIPGFASGG
-887 NYPGG
+887 NYSGG
-892 LALVGEKGPELINF
+892 YALVGEKGPELINF
-906 NRGGHVFTAAE
+906 NRGGYVYNAQDTKRLMQSGDTYHQISVPVSVAGE
-917 TKKMLRADANNTRP
+917 TNPRLAGRLRSEITELVQR
-931 MIINMNITTP
+931 IIYE
-941 DASSFRR
+941 
-948 SQSQIMAEANAAF
+948 EARA
-961 ALGRRNL
+961 

>member
-1 MAGNAS
+1 

-38 MAASESIATGLAA
+38 MAASESIAAGLAA

-132 GDAAAMLGIGEEG
+132 GDAAAMLGIGQEG

-186 KDIPTAMK
+186 TDIPTAMK

-207 NALLMGM
+207 NALLMGL

-238 NVSMVMVEIGD
+238 NVGMVMVEIGD

-264 ADWLSQFGAAVKALG
+264 ADWLSQFAAAVKALG

-294 SVFVLSGA
+294 STFVLSGA
-302 LLGAAVPAMVAL
+302 LLGAAVPALVAF

-326 SFIAI
+326 PFIAA

-341 IWVNWEPLSELFST
+341 IWTNWEPLSELFST

-370 ITNVVD
+370 ITTVVE
-376 NAVTTV
+376 NAVTAV

-396 TVGIWNSIVTTISEA
+396 TVGIWNSVVTAISEA
-411 WNWIAGLVEDA
+411 WNWITGLVEDA
-422 LSAVAQFIGDGWNA
+422 LSAVAQFIGDGWSV

-457 SIKEVVAQGINWIV
+457 SIKEVVAKGINWIV
-471 DKLGPLKN
+471 DQLSPLKS
-479 FFAQFIPDSAGNWF
+479 FFAQFIPDSVGSWF

-503 GASASK
+503 GAAAGK
-509 FTFGFSRKD
+509 FSFGFSRKD
-518 ISALLP
+518 ISALIP
-524 QMTKPNT
+524 QLTKPNT
-531 KFTGLTNAAPGTSSP
+531 KFTGLTNAVPGTTSLTTD
-546 SNGSGTDKAAKDF
+546 GGTGKEY

-567 QASKA
+567 QASRA
-572 IEKEWLQLTAT
+572 IEKEWLQLTES

-588 DAWFADELETLN
+588 EAWYADELDTLN
-600 ESKEANENYERDVL
+600 ESKEANENYERDIL
-614 RLNEIYAAKKKK
+614 RLNEIYAAKRKK

-636 RIADQAADLARSLSD
+636 RIADQASDLARSLSD
-651 KLGGLGLTSVDKQKF
+651 KLGGLDLTGVDKQKF
-666 DIETDAARQIEEVRK
+666 DIETDAARQIDEVRK
-681 KYRDLALEYST
+681 KYRDLALEYSAS
-692 GTASQQEQ
+692 TAAQQEQ
-700 FRKAWEANEIQF
+700 FRKAWETNGIQF
-712 TITETGMVNFSRQAA
+712 AITETGIVDFSRQAA

-732 IEAEKSQKIKDLHY
+732 IETEKNQRIKDLHY
-746 DRVKFQEE
+746 ERVKFQEE
-754 LDRARSDG
+754 LDRARADSDVA
-762 DITKFQQLLTTEQA
+762 KFQQLLTTEQA

-795 WKGSHKSSMEIMAQQ
+795 WKGSHKSSMELMAQQ
-810 MSGTYDGLKGFFS
+810 MAGTYDGLKVFFS
-823 DVITGTKSIGEAWQD
+823 DILTGTKSIGEAWQA
-838 LGKRIMKIIAD
+838 LGKSIMKIIAD
-849 MAAEWLAS
+849 MAAQWLAS
-857 QIIMSLFPSFAPAKT
+857 QITMSLFPALAPAKS

-917 TKKMLRADANNTRP
+917 TKKIISQSADSRTSRP
-931 MIINMNITTP
+931 TIINMNITTP
-941 DASSFRR
+941 DAASFRR
-948 SQSQIMAEANAAF
+948 SQSQILAEANTAL

>member
-1 MAGNAS
+1 

-38 MAASESIATGLAA
+38 LAASESIATGLAA

-99 DTPFELPGLLTAS
+99 DTPFELPGLLTSS

-119 FASQDIIPMLAAI
+119 FAAQDIIPMLAAI

-186 KDIPTAMK
+186 TDIPTAMK

-214 QSKFQGGMEA
+214 QERFQGGMEA
-224 MSKTIPGLMSTIKD
+224 MSKTIPGLVSTIKD

-249 SIAKNLNLVEKLQGV
+249 SIAQNLNLVEKLQGI
-264 ADWLSQFGAAVKALG
+264 ADWLSEFGAAVKALG

-284 QGMIPPEVIA
+284 QGMIPPETIA

-302 LLGAAVPAMVAL
+302 LLGAAVPAMVAF
-314 GIATWTALAPLL
+314 GISVWTALAPLL
-326 SFIAI
+326 TFIAT

-341 IWVNWEPLSELFST
+341 IWHNWEPLSELFST
-355 LWSTVTDIFTDAWNA
+355 LWSTIKNIFTDAWDG
-370 ITNVVD
+370 IT
-376 NAVTTV
+376 
-382 TTAISDAWNAIVSF
+382 
-396 TVGIWNSIVTTISEA
+396 
-411 WNWIAGLVEDA
+411 GLVTDSLE
-422 LSAVAQFIGDGWNA
+422 AVVRFIGDGWNA
-436 AGEATSSV
+436 AGEATASV

-471 DKLGPLKN
+471 DKLSPLKN
-479 FFAQFIPDSAGNWF
+479 FFAQFIPDSVGNWF

-503 GASASK
+503 GAAAGK
-509 FTFGFSRKD
+509 FSFGFSRKD

-531 KFTGLTNAAPGTSSP
+531 RFKGLTNAALGTSS
-546 SNGSGTDKAAKDF
+546 SASGSGTDQAAKDF

-588 DAWFADELETLN
+588 DAWYADELETLN
-600 ESKEANENYERDVL
+600 ESKKANENYERDVL

-636 RIADQAADLARSLSD
+636 RIADQAADLAQSLVD
-651 KLGGLGLTSVDKQKF
+651 KLGGLGLAGVDKQKF

-681 KYRDLALEYST
+681 KYRDLALEYSA
-692 GTASQQEQ
+692 GTAAQQEQ
-700 FRKAWEANEIQF
+700 FRKAWEENGIQF
-712 TITETGMVNFSRQAA
+712 LPLPKPVWWILAARRLPNRSPLKRRKTKKSKICTMSALNSRRNSTG
-727 AEQVA
+727 
-732 IEAEKSQKIKDLHY
+732 
-746 DRVKFQEE
+746 RVK
-754 LDRARSDG
+754 RATWHGFRKYS
-762 DITKFQQLLTTEQA
+762 TK
-776 MFAQDLAGKQQYID
+776 K
-790 AYYEV
+790 
-795 WKGSHKSSMEIMAQQ
+795 KPC
-810 MSGTYDGLKGFFS
+810 
-823 DVITGTKSIGEAWQD
+823 
-838 LGKRIMKIIAD
+838 RN
-849 MAAEWLAS
+849 
-857 QIIMSLFPSFAPAKT
+857 
-872 RGGISGIPGQYAAGG
+872 G
-887 NYPGG
+887 NCPGG
-892 LALVGEKGPELINF
+892 
-906 NRGGHVFTAAE
+906 
-917 TKKMLRADANNTRP
+917 
-931 MIINMNITTP
+931 
-941 DASSFRR
+941 SS
-948 SQSQIMAEANAAF
+948 
-961 ALGRRNL
+961 

>member
-1 MAGNAS
+1 

-18 FLKKWESTKRA
+18 FLKKWESTRRA

-51 ATAALA
+51 ATVALG
-57 AFGVASIKLAGDMD
+57 AFGIASIKLAGDMD

-87 EKMLADLATFAA
+87 EKMLTELATFAA

-132 GDAAAMLGIGEEG
+132 GDAAAMLGIGQEG

-238 NVSMVMVEIGD
+238 NVGMVMVEIGD

-264 ADWLSQFGAAVKALG
+264 ADWLSQFAAAVKALG
-279 LKEAL
+279 FKEAL

-302 LLGAAVPAMVAL
+302 LLGAAVPAMVAF

-326 SFIAI
+326 PFIAA
-331 GAAVGLLAYE
+331 GAAIGLLAYE
-341 IWVNWEPLSELFST
+341 IWTNWEPLSELFST
-355 LWSTVTDIFTDAWNA
+355 LWSTVTDIFSDAWNA
-370 ITNVVD
+370 ITTVVD

-396 TVGIWNSIVTTISEA
+396 AVGIWNSIVTVVSEA
-411 WNWIAGLVEDA
+411 WNWITSLVEDA

-471 DKLGPLKN
+471 DKLSPLKS
-479 FFAQFIPDSAGNWF
+479 FFAQFIPDSVGNWF

-509 FTFGFSRKD
+509 FSFGFSRKD

-531 KFTGLTNAAPGTSSP
+531 KFTGLTNAAPSTSSP
-546 SNGSGTDKAAKDF
+546 ASGSGTDQAAKDF

-588 DAWFADELETLN
+588 DAWYADELETLN
-600 ESKEANENYERDVL
+600 ESKEANENYERDIL

-651 KLGGLGLTSVDKQKF
+651 KLGGLGLDGVDKQKF

-681 KYRDLALEYST
+681 RYRDLALEYST
-692 GTASQQEQ
+692 GTAAQQEQ
-700 FRKAWEANEIQF
+700 FRKAWEANGIQF
-712 TITETGMVNFSRQAA
+712 AITETGMVDFSRQAA

-732 IEAEKSQKIKDLHY
+732 IELEKNQKIKDLHY
-746 DRVKFQEE
+746 ERVKFQEE
-754 LDRARSDG
+754 LDRAREDG
-762 DITKFQQLLTTEQA
+762 DLARFQELLNKEEA
-776 MFAQDLAGKQQYID
+776 MQERELSGR
-790 AYYEV
+790 
-795 WKGSHKSSMEIMAQQ
+795 QQ
-810 MSGTYDGLKGFFS
+810 MIDSYYKIWQEAHRTSMSYMAELTDGLYSGFSTFFS
-823 DVITGTKSIGEAWQD
+823 DVLNGTKSIGDAFSD
-838 LGKRIMKIIAD
+838 LAKSVLKMINDMIAK
-849 MAAEWLAS
+849 WLAARL
-857 QIIMSLFPSFAPAKT
+857 MMGLFGSSFF
-872 RGGISGIPGQYAAGG
+872 SNNNIPGFASGG
-887 NYPGG
+887 NYSGG
-892 LALVGEKGPELINF
+892 YALVGEKGPELINF
-906 NRGGHVFTAAE
+906 NRSGYVYNAQDTKRLMQSGDTYHQISVPVSVAGE
-917 TKKMLRADANNTRP
+917 TNPRLAGRLRSEITELVQR
-931 MIINMNITTP
+931 IIYE
-941 DASSFRR
+941 
-948 SQSQIMAEANAAF
+948 EA
-961 ALGRRNL
+961 RV

>member
-1 MAGNAS
+1 

-18 FLKKWESTKRA
+18 FLKKWESTRRA

-51 ATAALA
+51 ATVALG
-57 AFGVASIKLAGDMD
+57 AFGIASIKLAGDMD

-87 EKMLADLATFAA
+87 EKMLTELATFAA

-132 GDAAAMLGIGEEG
+132 GDAAAMLGIGQEG

-238 NVSMVMVEIGD
+238 NVGMVMVEIGD

-264 ADWLSQFGAAVKALG
+264 ADWLSQFAAAVKALG
-279 LKEAL
+279 FKEAL

-294 SVFVLSGA
+294 SVFVLTGV
-302 LLGAAVPAMVAL
+302 LLGAAVPAMVAF

-326 SFIAI
+326 PFIAA
-331 GAAVGLLAYE
+331 GAAIGLLAYE
-341 IWVNWEPLSELFST
+341 IWTNWEPLSELFST
-355 LWSTVTDIFTDAWNA
+355 FWSTVTDIFTDAWNA
-370 ITNVVD
+370 ITTVVD

-382 TTAISDAWNAIVSF
+382 TTAISDAWTAIVSF
-396 TVGIWNSIVTTISEA
+396 AVGIWNSIVTVVSEA
-411 WNWIAGLVEDA
+411 WNWITSLVEDA

-471 DKLGPLKN
+471 DKLSPLKS
-479 FFAQFIPDSAGNWF
+479 FFAQFIPDSVGNWF

-509 FTFGFSRKD
+509 FSFGFSRKD

-531 KFTGLTNAAPGTSSP
+531 KFTGLTNAAPSTSSP
-546 SNGSGTDKAAKDF
+546 ASGSGTDQAAKDF

-588 DAWFADELETLN
+588 DAWYADELETLN
-600 ESKEANENYERDVL
+600 ESKEANENYERDIL

-651 KLGGLGLTSVDKQKF
+651 KLGGLGLDGVDKQKF

-681 KYRDLALEYST
+681 RYRDLALEYST
-692 GTASQQEQ
+692 GTAAQQEQ
-700 FRKAWEANEIQF
+700 FRKAWEANGIQF
-712 TITETGMVNFSRQAA
+712 AITETGMVDFSRQAA

-732 IEAEKSQKIKDLHY
+732 IELEKNQKIKDLHY
-746 DRVKFQEE
+746 ERVKFQEE
-754 LDRARSDG
+754 LDRAREDG
-762 DITKFQQLLTTEQA
+762 DLARFQELLNKEEA
-776 MFAQDLAGKQQYID
+776 MQERELSGR
-790 AYYEV
+790 
-795 WKGSHKSSMEIMAQQ
+795 QQ
-810 MSGTYDGLKGFFS
+810 MIDSYYKIWQEAHRTSMSYMAELTDGLYSGFSTFFS
-823 DVITGTKSIGEAWQD
+823 DVLNGTKSIGDAFSD
-838 LGKRIMKIIAD
+838 LAKSVLKMNNDMIAK
-849 MAAEWLAS
+849 WLAARL
-857 QIIMSLFPSFAPAKT
+857 MMGLFGSSFF
-872 RGGISGIPGQYAAGG
+872 SNNNIPGFASGG
-887 NYPGG
+887 NYSGG
-892 LALVGEKGPELINF
+892 YALVGEKGPELINF
-906 NRGGHVFTAAE
+906 NRGGYVYNAQDTKRLMQSGDTYHQISVPVSVAGE
-917 TKKMLRADANNTRP
+917 TNPRLAGRLRSEITELVQR
-931 MIINMNITTP
+931 IIYE
-941 DASSFRR
+941 
-948 SQSQIMAEANAAF
+948 EARA
-961 ALGRRNL
+961 

>member
-1 MAGNAS
+1 

-382 TTAISDAWNAIVSF
+382 TTAISDAWNSVVGF
-396 TVGIWNSIVTTISEA
+396 TVGIWNSIVTVISEA
-411 WNWIAGLVEDA
+411 WNWITSLVEDA

-471 DKLGPLKN
+471 DKLSPLKS
-479 FFAQFIPDSAGNWF
+479 FFAQFIPDSVGNWF

-509 FTFGFSRKD
+509 FSFGFSRKD

-531 KFTGLTNAAPGTSSP
+531 KFTGLTNAVPSTSSP
-546 SNGSGTDKAAKDF
+546 ASGSGTDKAAKDF

-588 DAWFADELETLN
+588 DAWYADEMETLN

-614 RLNEIYAAKKKK
+614 RLKEIYAAKKKK

-636 RIADQAADLARSLSD
+636 RIADQAADVAKSLRD
-651 KLGGLGLTSVDKQKF
+651 KLGGLGLSGVDKQKF
-666 DIETDAARQIEEVRK
+666 YIETDAARQIDEVRK
-681 KYRDLALEYST
+681 KYRDLALEYSA
-692 GTASQQEQ
+692 GTAAQQEQ
-700 FRKAWEANEIQF
+700 FRKAWETNGIQF
-712 TITETGMVNFSRQAA
+712 ALTETGMVDFSRQAA
-727 AEQVA
+727 AEKVA
-732 IEAEKSQKIKDLHY
+732 IEAEKNQKIKDLHY
-746 DRVKFQEE
+746 ERVKFQEE
-754 LDRARSDG
+754 LDRAREDG
-762 DITKFQQLLTTEQA
+762 DLARFQELLNKEEA
-776 MFAQDLAGKQQYID
+776 MQERDLSGR
-790 AYYEV
+790 
-795 WKGSHKSSMEIMAQQ
+795 QQ
-810 MSGTYDGLKGFFS
+810 MIDSYYKIWQEAHRTSMSYMAELTDGLYSGFSTFFS
-823 DVITGTKSIGEAWQD
+823 DVLNGTKSIGDAFQD
-838 LGKRIMKIIAD
+838 LAKSVLKMINDMIAK
-849 MAAEWLAS
+849 WLAARL
-857 QIIMSLFPSFAPAKT
+857 MMGLFGSSFF
-872 RGGISGIPGQYAAGG
+872 SNNNIPGFASGG
-887 NYPGG
+887 NYSGG
-892 LALVGEKGPELINF
+892 YALVGEKGPELINF
-906 NRGGHVFTAAE
+906 NRGGYVYNAQDTKRLMQSGDTYHQISVPVSVAGE
-917 TKKMLRADANNTRP
+917 TNPRLAGRLRSEITELVQR
-931 MIINMNITTP
+931 IIYE
-941 DASSFRR
+941 
-948 SQSQIMAEANAAF
+948 EARA
-961 ALGRRNL
+961 

>member
-1 MAGNAS
+1 

-18 FLKKWESTKRA
+18 FLKKWESTRRA

-51 ATAALA
+51 ATVALG
-57 AFGVASIKLAGDMD
+57 AFGIASIKLAGDMD

-87 EKMLADLATFAA
+87 EKMLTELATFAA

-132 GDAAAMLGIGEEG
+132 GDAAAMLGIGQEG

-238 NVSMVMVEIGD
+238 NVGMVMVEIGD

-264 ADWLSQFGAAVKALG
+264 ADWLSQFAAAVKALG
-279 LKEAL
+279 FKEAL

-302 LLGAAVPAMVAL
+302 LLGAAVPAMVAF

-326 SFIAI
+326 PFIAA
-331 GAAVGLLAYE
+331 GAAIGLLAYE
-341 IWVNWEPLSELFST
+341 IWTNWEPLSELFST
-355 LWSTVTDIFTDAWNA
+355 LWSTVTDIFSDAWNA
-370 ITNVVD
+370 ITTVVD

-396 TVGIWNSIVTTISEA
+396 AVGIWNSIVTVVSEA
-411 WNWIAGLVEDA
+411 WNWITSLVEDA

-471 DKLGPLKN
+471 DKLSPLKS
-479 FFAQFIPDSAGNWF
+479 FFAQFIPDSVGNWF

-509 FTFGFSRKD
+509 FSFGFSRKD

-531 KFTGLTNAAPGTSSP
+531 KFTGLTNAAPSTSSP
-546 SNGSGTDKAAKDF
+546 ASGSGTDQAAKDF

-588 DAWFADELETLN
+588 DAWYADELETLN
-600 ESKEANENYERDVL
+600 ESKEANENYERDIL

-651 KLGGLGLTSVDKQKF
+651 KLGGLGLDGVDKQKF

-681 KYRDLALEYST
+681 RYRDLALEYST
-692 GTASQQEQ
+692 GTAAQQEQ
-700 FRKAWEANEIQF
+700 FRKAWEANGIQF
-712 TITETGMVNFSRQAA
+712 AITETGMVDFSRQAA

-732 IEAEKSQKIKDLHY
+732 IELEKNQKIKDLHY
-746 DRVKFQEE
+746 ERVKFQEE
-754 LDRARSDG
+754 LDRAREDG
-762 DITKFQQLLTTEQA
+762 DLARFQELLNKEEA
-776 MFAQDLAGKQQYID
+776 MQERELSGR
-790 AYYEV
+790 
-795 WKGSHKSSMEIMAQQ
+795 QQ
-810 MSGTYDGLKGFFS
+810 MIDSYYKIWQEAHRTSMSYMAELTDGLYSGFSTFFS
-823 DVITGTKSIGEAWQD
+823 DVLNGTKSIGDAFSD
-838 LGKRIMKIIAD
+838 LAKSVLKMINDMIAK
-849 MAAEWLAS
+849 WLAARL
-857 QIIMSLFPSFAPAKT
+857 MMGLFGSSFF
-872 RGGISGIPGQYAAGG
+872 SNNNIPGFASGG
-887 NYPGG
+887 NYSGG
-892 LALVGEKGPELINF
+892 YALVGEKGPELINF
-906 NRGGHVFTAAE
+906 NRSGYVYNAQDTKRLMQSGDTYHQISVPVSVAGE
-917 TKKMLRADANNTRP
+917 TNPRLAGRLRSEITELVQR
-931 MIINMNITTP
+931 IIYE
-941 DASSFRR
+941 
-948 SQSQIMAEANAAF
+948 EARA
-961 ALGRRNL
+961 

>member
-1 MAGNAS
+1 
-7 MTIFI
+7 MTIII

-51 ATAALA
+51 ATVALA
-57 AFGVASIKLAGDMD
+57 AFGVASIKMAGDMD

-79 LLGDAKAA
+79 LLGDAKSA
-87 EKMLADLATFAA
+87 EKMLADLASFAA

-264 ADWLSQFGAAVKALG
+264 ADWLSQFAAAVKALG

-294 SVFVLSGA
+294 STFVLSGA
-302 LLGAAVPAMVAL
+302 LLGAAVPALVAF
-314 GIATWTALAPLL
+314 GIAAWTALAPLL
-326 SFIAI
+326 PFIAA

-341 IWVNWEPLSELFST
+341 IWTNWEPLSKLFST
-355 LWSTVTDIFTDAWNA
+355 LWSMITDIFTDAWNS
-370 ITNVVD
+370 ITTVAR

-382 TTAISDAWNAIVSF
+382 STAISDAWNAIISF
-396 TVGIWNSIVTTISEA
+396 TVGGWNSIVTTISEA
-411 WNWIAGLVEDA
+411 WNWITGLVEDG

-444 WNGIVDF
+444 WNSIVDF

-457 SIKEVVAQGINWIV
+457 SIKELVAQGINWIV
-471 DKLGPLKN
+471 DQLSPLKS
-479 FFAQFIPDSAGNWF
+479 FFAQFIPDSVGNWF

-503 GASASK
+503 GAAARK
-509 FTFGFSRKD
+509 FSFGFSRKD
-518 ISALLP
+518 ISALIP
-524 QMTKPNT
+524 QMAKPNT
-531 KFTGLTNAAPGTSSP
+531 KFTGLTNATPGTASP
-546 SNGSGTDKAAKDF
+546 TAGSGTEKEY

-567 QASKA
+567 QVSRA

-583 QMDAL
+583 QIDAL
-588 DAWFADELETLN
+588 EAWYADELDTLN
-600 ESKEANENYERDVL
+600 ESKDANENYERDVL

-636 RIADQAADLARSLSD
+636 RIADQAADLARSLTD
-651 KLGGLGLTSVDKQKF
+651 KLGGLGLTGVDKQKF
-666 DIETDAARQIEEVRK
+666 DIEADATRQIDEVRK

-692 GTASQQEQ
+692 STAAQQEQ
-700 FRKAWEANEIQF
+700 FRKAWETNRIQF
-712 TITETGMVNFSRQAA
+712 TITETGMVDFSRQAA

-732 IEAEKSQKIKDLHY
+732 IETEKNQRIKDLHY
-746 DRVKFQEE
+746 ERVKFQEE
-754 LDRARSDG
+754 LDRARADG
-762 DITKFQQLLTTEQA
+762 DVAKFQQLLTTEQA

-790 AYYEV
+790 TYYEV

-810 MSGTYDGLKGFFS
+810 MAGTYDGLKGFFS
-823 DVITGTKSIGEAWQD
+823 DILTGTKSIGEAWQA
-838 LGKRIMKIIAD
+838 LGKSIMKIIAD

-857 QIIMSLFPSFAPAKT
+857 QITMSLFPALAPAKS

-887 NYPGG
+887 SYPGG

-917 TKKMLRADANNTRP
+917 TKKIVSQSADSKTSRP
-931 MIINMNITTP
+931 TIINMNITTP
-941 DASSFRR
+941 DAASFRR
-948 SQSQIMAEANAAF
+948 SQSQILAEANTAL